1 VAAIRPNASLKLLG
15 SFTLTLDG
23 QPTPSLPRR
32 VQALLGLLVLSKG
45 RSLSRELAADMLWT
59 ESGPQQARQSLR
71 QVLVTLRRVLGAEI
85 VRTNGE
91 SLSVVPDALVV
102 DIHEFEAL
110 ISSGNVAD
118 LTRCAAVYQ
127 GELLQNLTGM
137 SSRFDDWL
145 GSERQRLAALAMTV
159 LRRLADAHAAMGDFD
174 AALPAARRLLKFD
187 DLDEDAHRRV
197 IWLLGQSGRRAE
209 ALRQYEVCVQILKRE
224 LKVAPEPQTVELA
237 RIIRNGETK
246 VVPPMRAAH
255 PAIEPDRPFVNPG
268 PPNISGF
275 GVRRWRRAAAVLA
288 AMCIIA
294 VIVVVAAD
302 NRPAL
307 EQNLPLLLV
316 VPFTNNSTIGED
328 WLAAG
333 VSSLI
338 AEELRETYSLRVSQ
352 YRPEASDA
360 VQVREHI
367 AATPTVR
374 YVLDGAASFSS
385 PLDITVHLTD
395 RNGVTLW
402 SDRYARPRGEV
413 TDVVGDIAA
422 HVSRAV
428 ASDISVFGSSP
439 APIDHAKQT
448 SRELLALAAFERRD
462 VSEASLVAFQ
472 QILKRAAD
480 LDPKNSEALALLS
493 GSYLTHFSM
502 TAEGGDLTEADRY
515 LDSALTLDQT
525 NVGALWNKCFLRRMQ
540 GRYVD
545 ALEWCRRVLDI
556 NPHQA
561 GALREVG
568 HDLVALHIPAEAIPW
583 FHAAIEAQ
591 PEHPWVDNA
600 YFGISEAEIELGHT
614 AAAIAAAQEAV
625 KYDHWGSFVGLYW
638 AAALEIAG
646 RDAEAKSA
654 LAQFYKR
661 HPEFPPSDSLVAR
674 VFLGYSMRPPMLTD
688 AFRRLGLNVAD
699 GKN

>member
-1 VAAIRPNASLKLLG
+1 MLDNLNERSHRLLISLLARAG
-15 SFTLTLDG
+15 
-23 QPTPSLPRR
+23 RR
-32 VQALLGLLVLSKG
+32 LQAL
-45 RSLSRELAADMLWT
+45 E
-59 ESGPQQARQSLR
+59 Q
-71 QVLVTLRRVLGAEI
+71 
-85 VRTNGE
+85 
-91 SLSVVPDALVV
+91 
-102 DIHEFEAL
+102 FE
-110 ISSGNVAD
+110 V
-118 LTRCAAVYQ
+118 CAAT
-127 GELLQNLTGM
+127 LQ
-137 SSRFDDWL
+137 
-145 GSERQRLAALAMTV
+145 
-159 LRRLADAHAAMGDFD
+159 
-174 AALPAARRLLKFD
+174 
-187 DLDEDAHRRV
+187 
-197 IWLLGQSGRRAE
+197 
-209 ALRQYEVCVQILKRE
+209 RE
-224 LKVAPEPQTVELA
+224 LKVTPDAETAELA
-237 RIIRNGETK
+237 RSISGGASGPNSNASILGDGSVDVDTEFARISRDGETEAAPS
-246 VVPPMRAAH
+246 VRAAQ
-255 PAIEPDRPFVNPG
+255 PAIEPDRPFVPAG

-275 GVRRWRRAAAVLA
+275 GVRRWRRVAAAVLA
-288 AMCIIA
+288 AMCIVA
-294 VIVVVAAD
+294 VVVAVASGS
-302 NRPAL
+302 RPVFL
-307 EQNLPLLLV
+307 QKPPILLV

-352 YRPEASDA
+352 YRPEESDA
-360 VQVREHI
+360 VPVREHI

-374 YVLDGAASFSS
+374 YVLDGTASFSS

-428 ASDISVFGSSP
+428 ASDSKVFGP
-439 APIDHAKQT
+439 EPVDHPKQT

-674 VFLGYSMRPPMLTD
+674 VFLGYSVRPPILTD

-699 GKN
+699 AGK

>member
-1 VAAIRPNASLKLLG
+1 
-15 SFTLTLDG
+15 
-23 QPTPSLPRR
+23 
-32 VQALLGLLVLSKG
+32 
-45 RSLSRELAADMLWT
+45 MLWT

-71 QVLVTLRRVLGAEI
+71 QALVTLRRVLGTEI
-85 VRTNGE
+85 VRADAG
-91 SLSVVPDALVV
+91 SLSVVPDALFV
-102 DIHEFEAL
+102 DVFEFEAL
-110 ISSGNVAD
+110 ASSDKVFD
-118 LTRCAAVYQ
+118 LVRCAALCQ
-127 GELLQNLTGM
+127 GEFLQNLVAI
-137 SSRFDDWL
+137 SPRFDDWL
-145 GSERQRLAALAMTV
+145 GNERQRLAALAVAV
-159 LRRLADAHAAMGDFD
+159 LRRLADAQFVLGDFD
-174 AALPAARRLLKFD
+174 MAIATARRLLEFD

-197 IWLLGQSGRRAE
+197 IRLLGQSGRRAE

-224 LKVAPEPQTVELA
+224 LKVAPEPQTMELA
-237 RIIRNGETK
+237 RTIRKGETE
-246 VVPPMRAAH
+246 VAPPMGAAQ
-255 PAIEPDRPFVNPG
+255 PAMEPDRPSVAAE
-268 PPNISGF
+268 PPDISGF
-275 GVRRWRRAAAVLA
+275 WGRRWRRAAAALA
-288 AMCIIA
+288 AMCIVA
-294 VIVVVAAD
+294 VVAVVAAGS
-302 NRPAL
+302 RPVPM
-307 EQNLPLLLV
+307 QNLPLLLV

-360 VQVREHI
+360 VPVREHI

-374 YVLDGAASFSS
+374 YVLDGTASFNS

-413 TDVVGDIAA
+413 TDVVGDIAT

-428 ASDISVFGSSP
+428 ASDSSVFGSGP
-439 APIDHAKQT
+439 TPIDHAKQT
-448 SRELLALAAFERRD
+448 SRELLALAAFERRGI
-462 VSEASLVAFQ
+462 SASSLVAFQ
-472 QILKRAAD
+472 KILKRAAD

-502 TAEGGDLTEADRY
+502 TAEDSDLTEADRY
-515 LDSALTLDQT
+515 MDSALILDQT

-568 HDLVALHIPAEAIPW
+568 HDLVALHAPADAIPW
-583 FHAAIEAQ
+583 FHAAIEAS
-591 PEHPWVDNA
+591 PDHPWVDNA

-614 AAAIAAAQEAV
+614 DAAIAAAQEAV
-625 KYDHWGSFVGLYW
+625 QYDHWGSFVGLYW

-654 LAQFYKR
+654 LAQFYTH

-674 VFLGYSMRPPMLTD
+674 VFVGYSMRPPMLTD

-699 GKN
+699 AEK